1 MDNTNLSK
9 TALLGVSQS
18 VRKQSWVYRAEETEV
33 ETLLKSTDIPA
44 LTARLLAGRGIGPEE
59 VARFLSP
66 RLRDVIP
73 DPSTLKDMDE
83 AVQIIFRAITER
95 RNVCVFADYDVDGG
109 TSASQLLR
117 WAKGMDQTWSLYV
130 PDRLLEGYGPS
141 VAAFD
146 KLKLSGTELVITVD
160 CGAAAHEALS
170 HATDIGLEVVVIDH
184 HLMDESRPRAKAIV
198 NPNRHDDE
206 SGLGNLAAAGV
217 CFMTVVALNR
227 EARRRGLRVPVKA
240 LDLLGLAALGTVC
253 DVVPLVGLNR
263 AIVSQGLK
271 VLSQQNMAGI
281 EALADI
287 ASLTPPFTTRDAG
300 FGFGPRINAGG
311 RIGVS
316 HMGAELLSTENA
328 QLAYSHAAE
337 LDRVNKERRAI
348 QKQIQTE
355 AMQEAEKVDID
366 NSIIIV
372 SMENWHPGI
381 IGIVAGRIKDR
392 FNKPCLVIGVDKDGV
407 GKGSGRSIKGVNL
420 GAALSKA
427 KAAGL
432 LLSGGGHEMAG
443 GLTVSE
449 SKIVPFTKFMQAEL
463 AEAVREAQKHQS
475 LKVDAIIHPK
485 AVNLDSLSILN
496 EVAPFGAGNPSPV
509 FVLSDVIIDYAERIK
524 GGPHIRLQIKSR
536 DGSSLRA
543 MVFGADDSGLSESLL
558 TGGNQPVHIAG
569 QIKRNEWNG
578 RVSADFHILDIARAE
593 P

>member
-18 VRKQSWVYRAEETEV
+18 VRKQSWVYRAEEAEV

-59 VARFLSP
+59 VAKFLSP
-66 RLRDVIP
+66 RLRDAMP

-83 AVQIIFRAITER
+83 TVQIIFRAITEK

-146 KLKLSGTELVITVD
+146 KLKLSGIELVITVD

-287 ASLTPPFTTRDAG
+287 AGLTPPFTTRDAG

-337 LDRVNKERRAI
+337 LDQVNKERRAI
-348 QKQIQTE
+348 QNQIQTE

-427 KAAGL
+427 KSAGL

-463 AEAVREAQKHQS
+463 AEAVREAQKHQR

-543 MVFGADDSGLSESLL
+543 MAFGADDSGLSESLL